1 MNIVRYVRISRCS
14 FTGFST
20 RVIARHTML
29 ALLLFTRLG
38 VALHHP
44 PFVSNHALRFSSPC
58 SQQLQEASFQR
69 VSPPPTAPL
78 LSNVAVA
85 SRFGF
90 FPETPTHTF
99 FLFLSFCFFLKELPM
114 HILRFGHIR
123 RFCARRERGSPLPR
137 SHLKINSP
145 PVDVPPVSLPP
156 VSPSCFLHLSVLAR
170 AAVHLCNRC
179 VLCSIACCVL
189 GRTRGLAV

>member
-1 MNIVRYVRISRCS
+1 MPCASLPRAASSSKKPRFSAYPLPQPLLFYRTLLSHRDLGFPRKPQLTRFPFS
-14 FTGFST
+14 FF
-20 RVIARHTML
+20 
-29 ALLLFTRLG
+29 LLLF
-38 VALHHP
+38 
-44 PFVSNHALRFSSPC
+44 
-58 SQQLQEASFQR
+58 
-69 VSPPPTAPL
+69 
-78 LSNVAVA
+78 
-85 SRFGF
+85 
-90 FPETPTHTF
+90 
-99 FLFLSFCFFLKELPM
+99 KELPM